1 MNERSNKPM
10 KKAILIV
17 GIIWIVISLGVAITE
32 ISFGIGQMVH
42 LQSAGVDWQPDYV
55 RGGAN
60 VGIGGYYVLSIVL
73 TLILIFKR
81 NSNMSKGAGIALGVI
96 SAIFGSLV
104 PGILFAVDSA
114 QSRQ

>member
-1 MNERSNKPM
+1 M

-17 GIIWIVISLGVAITE
+17 GIIWIVISLGAAIAE
-32 ISFGIGQMVH
+32 ITYGLGQMIH
-42 LQSAGVDWQPDYV
+42 FNASGVDWQPDYV
-55 RGGAN
+55 LGGTN
-60 VGIGGYYVLSIVL
+60 VGIGGYFVLSIVL

>member
-1 MNERSNKPM
+1 M

-17 GIIWIVISLGVAITE
+17 GIIWIVISLGVAIAE
-32 ISFGIGQMVH
+32 ITYGIGQMIH
-42 LQSAGVDWQPDYV
+42 LQNAGVDWKPDYV
-55 RGGAN
+55 LGGAN
-60 VGIGGYYVLSIVL
+60 VGVGCYYVLSIVL

>member
-1 MNERSNKPM
+1 M

-17 GIIWIVISLGVAITE
+17 GIIWIAISLGVAIAE
-32 ISFGIGQMVH
+32 ITYGIGQMIH
-42 LQSAGVDWQPDYV
+42 FQNSGVDWKPDYV
-55 RGGAN
+55 LGSAN
-60 VGIGGYYVLSIVL
+60 VSVGGYYVLSIVL

>member
-1 MNERSNKPM
+1 M

-32 ISFGIGQMVH
+32 ITYGIGQMINF
-42 LQSAGVDWQPDYV
+42 QTASGVDWQPDYV
-55 RGGAN
+55 LGGAN

>member
-1 MNERSNKPM
+1 M

-32 ISFGIGQMVH
+32 ITYGIGQMIH
-42 LQSAGVDWQPDYV
+42 LETASGVEWQPDYV
-55 RGGAN
+55 LGGAN
-60 VGIGGYYVLSIVL
+60 VALGGYYVLSIVL

-81 NSNMSKGAGIALGVI
+81 NSNMSKSAGIALGVI